1 MDTGTMPEKDA
12 FFCSSEKDASLSAGS
27 TVILSCPTVHDELEK
42 CIRDTGCT
50 YEVHELEKSSH
61 NFPDRLR
68 NQLQAEIDAL
78 QDYDRIL
85 MSFGICGNAACGLTS
100 SHAELVIPKV
110 DDCVSLLMG
119 GVKPRLESLNGKFGI
134 FLTAGW
140 LRYEENIWDEI
151 CRTKQRYS
159 EKRAAKILE
168 RMFGEMTYLTVL
180 DTGAYDLAEVLKK
193 AEKIAEALHLELRII
208 KGNLSLLSG
217 LLKGSWDTDRYA
229 VFPPGTATT
238 SAQIMPDYSFRQH

>member
-1 MDTGTMPEKDA
+1 MAAMPEKDA
-12 FFCSSEKDASLSAGS
+12 LINVPEKTTAFSAGS
-27 TVILSCPTVHDELEK
+27 TVILSCPTIHDELEK
-42 CIRDTGCT
+42 CVRDTGCT
-50 YEVHELEKSSH
+50 YDVHELGKSNH

-85 MSFGICGNAACGLTS
+85 LSFGICGNAACGLTS

-119 GVKPRLESLNGKFGI
+119 GVKPRLECLNGKFGI

-180 DTGAYDLAEVLKK
+180 DTGAYNLADILEK
-193 AEKIAEALHLELRII
+193 AEKIAETLHLELRVI
-208 KGNLSLLSG
+208 KGDLSLLTG
-217 LLKGSWDTDRYA
+217 LLKGSWDADRYA
-229 VFPPGTATT
+229 VFPPGITTT
-238 SAQIMPDYSFRQH
+238 SARIMPDYSFRQR